1 MFAYLKVEMEALV
14 VSHNVLESEWAE
26 SHFPL
31 YTAISIHSLHG
42 TSNLPVYTIHESTTV
57 LLAIAAGK
65 GSLNV
70 EDDQSFELSE
80 GSVVLLPAGHH
91 AELISNPQE
100 PLHAYKLSIGSR
112 EQATSLPVG
121 VIMRRSEVISRAN
134 ILFLPNEATI
144 VANMEELY
152 LHRLPAH
159 EARHIKNQILFHG
172 IIFQLLEQQDTK
184 HEANEQP
191 SVERSMIYM
200 ENHYRDKITREQLAA
215 MAGVSPSHYSILFK
229 QLTGFTPNEY
239 LSRLRVHKAI
249 ELLISSS
256 GTLREIA
263 QKVGYKDEF
272 YLSRRFKQQTG
283 VSPSAYNRT
292 SQRVSVLLMPY
303 ASHLLLLGVE
313 PIVAIAE
320 SSEYIATADLQQPQT
335 MMFINTDS
343 SAQQIKAALI
353 ETKIDLIIAA
363 KLHLQHYG
371 LSAEELRAV
380 APVVEVPWDEMG
392 WKEHLRLIARAVG
405 RSEQAEQWMAVF
417 EQEEQ
422 EARELVKQLPIASEI
437 VTVLVLRP
445 EELRVYGARNA
456 GYVLYRS
463 LGLQPPALI
472 DAEMKKLGD
481 QFHSSLIQVTELAA
495 YAGDRLIVIV
505 FPDIQGSNAHAEVI
519 FQSAE
524 WKSLPAVQHG
534 RVHHVVEEEWIPYNP
549 VSIRLQLQR
558 ALALFEIPLASN

>member
-1 MFAYLKVEMEALV
+1 MEALV
-14 VSHNVLESEWAE
+14 VGYTVLESEWAE

-42 TSNLPVYTIHESTTV
+42 TSNLPIYTIQENFTV
-57 LLAIAAGK
+57 LIAIAGGK

-70 EDDQSFELSE
+70 EQNQSFELSE
-80 GSVVLLPAGHH
+80 GNVVLLPADCL
-91 AELISNPQE
+91 AELVSNSLQ

-112 EQATSLPVG
+112 EEAMSQPGGA
-121 VIMRRSEVISRAN
+121 IMRRSEIISRAN
-134 ILFLPNEATI
+134 ILFLPNETAI

-159 EARHIKNQILFHG
+159 EARHIQNQILFHS

-191 SVERSMIYM
+191 SIERSMIYM

-239 LSRLRVHKAI
+239 LSRLRVHKAM

-283 VSPSAYNRT
+283 VSPSAYNRS

-320 SSEYIATADLQQPQT
+320 SSEYIAAADLQQPQT
-335 MMFINTDS
+335 MMYINADS
-343 SAQQIKAALI
+343 PVQQIKAKLI

-363 KLHLQHYG
+363 KQHLHHFG

-405 RSEQAEQWMAVF
+405 RSEQAERWMAVF
-417 EQEEQ
+417 EQEEL
-422 EARELVKQLPIASEI
+422 EARELIKQLPVASEI
-437 VTVLVLRP
+437 VTILVLRP
-445 EELRVYGARNA
+445 EELRVYGGRNA
-456 GYVLYRS
+456 GYVLYHS

-472 DAEMKKLGD
+472 EAEMKKLGD
-481 QFHSSLIQVTELAA
+481 QFHSIPITLTELAA
-495 YAGDRLIVIV
+495 YAGDRLLVIV
-505 FPDIQGSNAHAEVI
+505 FPDVQGSNAHAEAI
-519 FQSAE
+519 FQSAA
-524 WKSLPAVQHG
+524 WKSLAAVQQN
-534 RVHHVVEEEWIPYNP
+534 RVHQLYEEEWIPYNP

-558 ALALFEIPLASN
+558 AVALFGI

>member
-1 MFAYLKVEMEALV
+1 MFIDLFAYLKEGMEALV

-42 TSNLPVYTIHESTTV
+42 TSNLPLYMIQESFTV
-57 LLAIAAGK
+57 LIAIAGGK
-65 GSLNV
+65 GTLNV
-70 EDDQSFELSE
+70 DQNQSFELSE
-80 GSVVLLPAGHH
+80 GNVILLPADYH
-91 AELISNPQE
+91 AELVSNSLE

-112 EQATSLPVG
+112 EEAMSLPAG
-121 VIMRRSEVISRAN
+121 AIMRRSEVISRAN
-134 ILFLPNEATI
+134 ILFLPNETTI

-159 EARHIKNQILFHG
+159 EARHIQNQILFHG

-200 ENHYRDKITREQLAA
+200 ESHYRDKITREQLAA

-239 LSRLRVHKAI
+239 LSRLRVHKAM
-249 ELLISSS
+249 ELLINSS

-313 PIVAIAE
+313 PVVAIAE

-335 MMFINTDS
+335 MRFINTDS
-343 SAQQIKAALI
+343 PAQQIKATLI
-353 ETKIDLIIAA
+353 ETKTDLIIAA
-363 KLHLQHYG
+363 RQHLHHFG
-371 LSAEELRAV
+371 LRTEELRAV

-392 WKEHLRLIARAVG
+392 WKEHLRLIARAVD
-405 RSEQAEQWMAVF
+405 RSQQAEQWMAVF

-422 EARELVKQLPIASEI
+422 QAREIVKQLPVASEI
-437 VTVLVLRP
+437 VTILVLRP
-445 EELRVYGARNA
+445 EELRVYGGRNA

-481 QFHSSLIQVTELAA
+481 QFHSISITLAELAA
-495 YAGDRLIVIV
+495 YAGDRLLVIV
-505 FPDIQGSNAHAEVI
+505 FPDVQGSSAHAEAI
-519 FQSAE
+519 FQSAV
-524 WKSLPAVQHG
+524 WKSLPAVQQN
-534 RVHHVVEEEWIPYNP
+534 RVHQLYEEEWIPYNP

-558 ALALFEIPLASN
+558 AVTLFSD